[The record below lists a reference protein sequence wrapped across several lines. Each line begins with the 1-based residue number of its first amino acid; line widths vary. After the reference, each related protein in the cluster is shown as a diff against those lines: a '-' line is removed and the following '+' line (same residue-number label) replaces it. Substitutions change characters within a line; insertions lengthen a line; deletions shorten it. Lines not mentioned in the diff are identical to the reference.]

1 MDPPGDV
8 SDILVMGCAYTP
20 HYGDE
25 DTTLFKHDQ
34 MTDDFAQKVKGLPVY
49 IEHDKSKQIG
59 DVRDAYINENR
70 QLMTLL
76 HLYGDD
82 YANSKLPHAFYKG
95 PENNYR
101 GFYNGL
107 SLGNSVD
114 FKIDHRDGYSIK
126 EIVDNRPSEVSIVQ
140 EGDRPMTS
148 IKDYWLVPNRESI
161 DEYIKRE
168 VNPFIVRYF

>member
-1 MDPPGDV
+1 MEPNDEV

-25 DTTLFKHDQ
+25 ETTLFKHSQ
-34 MTDDFAQKVKGLPVY
+34 MTNDFAKNVVGLPVY

-59 DVRDAYINENR
+59 VVKDAFINESR

-76 HLYGDD
+76 HLTGDD

-101 GFYNGL
+101 SFYNGL
-107 SLGNSVD
+107 SLGNSVE
-114 FKIDHRDGYSIK
+114 FKLDHRDGYSIK
-126 EIVDNRPSEVSIVQ
+126 EIVNNIPSEVSIVQ
-140 EGDRPMTS
+140 EGDRPLTA
-148 IKDYWLVPNRESI
+148 IKDYWLLPSRESI
-161 DEYIKRE
+161 EEYIRRE
-168 VNPFIVRYF
+168 INPFIVRYY